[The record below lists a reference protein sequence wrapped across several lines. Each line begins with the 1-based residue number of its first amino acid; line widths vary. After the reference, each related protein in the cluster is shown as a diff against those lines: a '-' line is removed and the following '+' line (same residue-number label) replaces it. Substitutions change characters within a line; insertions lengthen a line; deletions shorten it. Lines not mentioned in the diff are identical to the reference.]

1 VKRGLHAGFGQNGGL
16 SLNVLTQDEIGDIHL
31 ATLEVLEQT
40 GVFVEDDEAL
50 DIFGDGGCRV
60 DRDKRNVRIP
70 APIVEEAIRS
80 CPPSIKYCGRNP
92 DRDFMVETNRVSFVN
107 FDEGVKYTDPWTG
120 EHRDPTLKD
129 VGDCARLVDA
139 MSDIDGYESAICAT
153 DVPQETYALHGL
165 FAAMQNTT
173 KPIGCEAI
181 DKWEARKCIE
191 LAAMVVG
198 GMDELRDRPIVNL
211 GVCPVSPLKLPRDA
225 TEVIIEAARAG
236 LPDTVLSMAM
246 CGGSSPVTLAGTM
259 VVHNAEVL
267 SGIVLAQLTERGAP
281 IIYGSST
288 TAMDLR
294 FAAASVGSPELAVI
308 GAAIA
313 QLSRQYRLPCYIAG
327 A

>member
-1 VKRGLHAGFGQNGGL
+1 VRRGLHAGRKGSGGF
-16 SLNVLTQDEIGDIHL
+16 SLNVFTQDEIDDIHL
-31 ATLEVLEQT
+31 ATLEVLEET
-40 GVFVEDDEAL
+40 GVFVEDDEPL
-50 DIFGDGGCRV
+50 DIFSDGGCWV

-70 APIVEEAIRS
+70 GHIVEEAIRS
-80 CPPSIKYCGRNP
+80 SPPSVKLCGRDTKN
-92 DRDFMVETNRVSFVN
+92 DFMVEADRVYFVN

-120 EHRDPTLKD
+120 EHRDPKLKD
-129 VGDCARLVDA
+129 VADCARLVDA
-139 MSDIDGYESAICAT
+139 MSDIDGYESAICCT
-153 DVPQETYALHGL
+153 DMPQETYALHGL
-165 FAAMQNTT
+165 FAALQNTT

-191 LAAMVVG
+191 LGALVVG

-225 TEVIIEAARAG
+225 TEVIIETARAG
-236 LPDTVLSMAM
+236 LPDTILSMAM
-246 CGGSSPVTLAGTM
+246 CGGSSPVTLAGTL
-259 VVHNAEVL
+259 VQHNAEVL

-294 FAAASVGSPELAVI
+294 YAAASVGSPELAMI
-308 GAAIA
+308 GAAVA
-313 QLSRQYRLPCYIAG
+313 QLARQYRLPSYIAG